1 MNKWLS
7 GCINICCTGTDVKID
22 KFVFQCSPG
31 ESNPVYVTALNTYE
45 PQHVISNNVAF

>member
-1 MNKWLS
+1 MYQWLS
-7 GCINICCTGTDVKID
+7 GCSNIYCTGTDVKID

-31 ESNPVYVTALNTYE
+31 ESNPVDVTDLNTFE